1 VPPFNWKQYLALAI
15 SWETQPAEGFKRS
28 AISRAY
34 YSAFNTA
41 RLRLVADGM
50 SKGPGKGSHQKIWNA
65 YRLDPDPRRNQ
76 IGVDGN
82 RLKSRRVKA
91 DYHDT
96 MSNPAREAARAVAE
110 ARQLVADIDN
120 L

>member
-1 VPPFNWKQYLALAI
+1 VPPFNWKHYLALAV
-15 SWETQPAEGFKRS
+15 SWEQQAAEGFKRA

-34 YSAFNTA
+34 YSALNVA
-41 RLRLVADGM
+41 RLRLKADGIP
-50 SKGPGKGSHQKIWNA
+50 KGPGKGSHQKIWNA

-76 IGVDGN
+76 IGLAGN
-82 RLKSRRVKA
+82 RLKARRVKA
-91 DYHDT
+91 DYEDN